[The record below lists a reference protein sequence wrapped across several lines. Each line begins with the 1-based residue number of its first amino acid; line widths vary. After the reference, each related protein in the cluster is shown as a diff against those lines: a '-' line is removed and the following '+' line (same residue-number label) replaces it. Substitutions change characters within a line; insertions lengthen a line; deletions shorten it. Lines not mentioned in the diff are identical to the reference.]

1 MITHIGA
8 KEFHSALKTKKNNPT
23 VKFVDVRTVGEYKA
37 SHIDGVQNIPLDQ
50 LEPYHEE
57 FANAE
62 EIYIQ
67 CASGNRSSQAVK
79 KLHNSTAQIYDF
91 CGGLSEW
98 KSLKY
103 PVIEGKGVI
112 AIIRQVIIAAG
123 SLVLVGVILNAL
135 GLAWGIYIS
144 GFVGAG
150 LLFAGVSG
158 WCGMTMLLGKMPW
171 NQ

>member
-1 MITHIGA
+1 MKHVNA
-8 KEFHSALKTKKNNPT
+8 HEFKQALLEKKDNPK
-23 VKFVDVRTVGEYKA
+23 VKFVDVRTAGEYKA

-50 LEPYHEE
+50 LEPHHKE

-79 KLHNSTAQIYDF
+79 KLHNSHAQVYDF

-103 PVIEGKGVI
+103 PVIEGKGAI
-112 AIIRQVIIAAG
+112 PIIRQVMIAAG
-123 SLVLVGVILNAL
+123 SLVLVGVILNVL

-158 WCGMTMLLGKMPW
+158 WCGMAMLLGKMPW